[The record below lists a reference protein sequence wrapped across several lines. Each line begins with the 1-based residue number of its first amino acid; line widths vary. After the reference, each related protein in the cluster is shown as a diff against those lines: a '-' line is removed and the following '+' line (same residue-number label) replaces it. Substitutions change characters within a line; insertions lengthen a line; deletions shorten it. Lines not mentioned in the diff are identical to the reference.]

1 MPQELLRKIDSA
13 IYVADKA
20 RSTAAKA
27 RTAGYV
33 LLGITLL
40 NLVGTAVLLRRR
52 QPVAAAAPGGAP
64 AASAQAATLFAD
76 LRGIIDRRRHARL
89 LRRQQALARAIADLS
104 ATFSLYQ
111 DQAKEVDAVMGTI
124 RDKLTRL
131 DAEIRSTPETA

>member
-1 MPQELLRKIDSA
+1 MPTNGIRLLPVLCLLALPLAGAPAHAQTAPAQTAPAQTAPAPVASPAAAQPTPQELLRKIDSA

-64 AASAQAATLFAD
+64 AA
-76 LRGIIDRRRHARL
+76 
-89 LRRQQALARAIADLS
+89 
-104 ATFSLYQ
+104 
-111 DQAKEVDAVMGTI
+111 
-124 RDKLTRL
+124 
-131 DAEIRSTPETA
+131 P